1 MTTVAAKPLPDCLPE
16 MSNPFQRAS
25 RDYLVDEYLPKI
37 RVALAPLHEDDLW
50 WRPAVGSNSIGNLIL
65 HIEGNARQWILG
77 GVAELPNERDRD
89 AEFNAT
95 AGQSKAELLARLT
108 RSFREI
114 GAAIAAV
121 PDELLPE
128 PREIQG
134 ATTTVFH
141 AIYHVVE
148 HVSMHTGQII
158 QLAKWRAPG
167 SVRLYDVSSTSF
179 TPLWSP
185 DSPGFG

>member
-1 MTTVAAKPLPDCLPE
+1 
-16 MSNPFQRAS
+16 MSISFQRAS

-37 RVALAPLHEDDLW
+37 RLCLAPLSDDDIW
-50 WRPAVGSNSIGNLIL
+50 WRPVAGSNSIGNLIL

-77 GVAELPNERDRD
+77 GVAQQRNERDRD
-89 AEFNAT
+89 AEFSAT
-95 AGQSKAELLARLT
+95 SGQSKAQLLARLT
-108 RSFREI
+108 ASLREI
-114 GAAIAAV
+114 GSAIDEV
-121 PDELLPE
+121 PDAALAE
-128 PREIQG
+128 PRTIQG
-134 ATTTVFH
+134 AHTTVFD

-167 SVRLYDVSSTSF
+167 AIRLYDASSASF

-185 DSPGFG
+185 DSEPPA

>member
-1 MTTVAAKPLPDCLPE
+1 
-16 MSNPFQRAS
+16 MSNPFLQAS

-37 RVALAPLHEDDLW
+37 RLALAPLTEDDIW
-50 WRPAVGSNSIGNLIL
+50 WRPDAGSNSIGNLML

-77 GVAELPNERDRD
+77 GVAEQVTARDRD
-89 AEFNAT
+89 AEFSAI
-95 AGQSKAELLARLT
+95 AGQTKAELLT
-108 RSFREI
+108 RMTASFRLI
-114 GAAIAAV
+114 GAAIVSVSNESLTA
-121 PDELLPE
+121 

-134 ATTTVFH
+134 ASTTVFH

-167 SVRLYDVSSTSF
+167 AVRLYDASSTSF

-185 DSPGFG
+185 DER